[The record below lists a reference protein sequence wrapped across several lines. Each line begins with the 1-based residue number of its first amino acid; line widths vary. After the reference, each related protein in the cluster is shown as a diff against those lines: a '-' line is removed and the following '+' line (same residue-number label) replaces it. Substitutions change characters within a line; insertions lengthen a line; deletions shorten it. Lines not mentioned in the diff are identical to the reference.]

1 MRFLLKMI
9 KKGEIGKPISHAKMG
24 KPILRYAERDFFRI
38 VTIKCSKFFIYQKMH
53 FQCQKMPLKIKKCI
67 NIRILHIG
75 IAKII
80 HLYQNITKHKMHLRC
95 QNIP

>member
-38 VTIKCSKFFIYQKMH
+38 VTIKCCKNFIEIIE
-53 FQCQKMPLKIKKCI
+53 KIDFINFDKKV
-67 NIRILHIG
+67 R
-75 IAKII
+75 
-80 HLYQNITKHKMHLRC
+80 
-95 QNIP
+95 